1 MLAQTPPMG
10 WNSWNTFGWKDLH
23 ADVVKETID
32 AFVSEGL
39 KDVGYEYIVID
50 DTWQAFE
57 RVDGKLTWDSERFP
71 NGIKPLADYAHNKGL
86 KFGIYS
92 CAGTYT
98 CAGRPGS
105 YGYEEVDAQTF
116 AEWEV
121 DFLKYDACYIPAN
134 LHNPT
139 LYKRMGQAL
148 RVTGRPILYSICEW
162 GKNQPWE
169 WAAETGGHMW
179 RTTGDID
186 DSWKS
191 ILEIGFHQ
199 QVGKHPYAG
208 PGGWNDPDMLV
219 IGMHGRG
226 NVAAGGCT
234 DAEYRSHFGLWCL
247 LAAPLMIGCDVRNM
261 SPLARELLL
270 NRRLIAV
277 NQDPLGRQGY
287 RVGQVEYAW
296 EMMDIWAKPLADG
309 SIAVGLFNLGD
320 NRTQKIP
327 MAWEAIGLHDRRPCR
342 VTNLWTG
349 DDLGVHTRSFT
360 SEVAPHDGLIVK
372 ITPER

>member
-23 ADVVKETID
+23 ADVVQETID
-32 AFVSEGL
+32 AFISEGL
-39 KDVGYEYIVID
+39 KDAGYEYVVID
-50 DTWQAFE
+50 DTWQAND
-57 RVDGKLTWDSERFP
+57 RVDGKLTWDEDRFP
-71 NGIKPLADYAHNKGL
+71 NGIKPLADYAHSKGL

-92 CAGTYT
+92 CAGTHT
-98 CAGRPGS
+98 CAGKPGS
-105 YGYEEVDAQTF
+105 FGYEEIDAQTF
-116 AEWEV
+116 ADWEV

-134 LHNPT
+134 SHNPT

-148 RVTGRPILYSICEW
+148 RATGRPILYSICEW
-162 GKNQPWE
+162 GNHQPWE

-179 RTTGDID
+179 RTTGDIE

-191 ILEIGFHQ
+191 ILEIGFRKQ
-199 QVGKHPYAG
+199 IGKHPYAG

-219 IGMHGRG
+219 IGMHGKG

-247 LAAPLMIGCDVRNM
+247 LAAPLMIGCDARHM

-270 NRRLIAV
+270 NPRLIAV

-296 EMMDIWAKPLADG
+296 EMMDVWAKPLADG

-320 NRTQKIP
+320 TRTQKIP
-327 MAWEAIGLHDRRPCR
+327 MSWEALGLHDRRPCQI
-342 VTNLWTG
+342 TNLWTG
-349 DDLGVHTRSFT
+349 DDLGVHTRSFFA
-360 SEVAPHDGLIVK
+360 EIAPHDSLIIK
-372 ITPER
+372 ITPQN